1 MGRRTGAALS
11 FFTAL
16 APGNMALGVARRGL
30 CFSRRGLTSTEH
42 PGLGDSVGGRTLA
55 GFSAFDEL
63 WAGIIENIELD
74 IVGQTLKMV
83 IKVVESSQANT
94 RVLECRGLSEFRYHN
109 SMQGP
114 WKYAELTEL
123 HASWTEPSG
132 IRLDFVLW
140 SEDAAIMAVT
150 DSILLD
156 EKTISPY

>member
-1 MGRRTGAALS
+1 
-11 FFTAL
+11 
-16 APGNMALGVARRGL
+16 
-30 CFSRRGLTSTEH
+30 
-42 PGLGDSVGGRTLA
+42 LA